1 MGATE
6 TTREAF
12 RRLRRIPKI
21 SDLLTEM
28 WLAAEEE
35 DRSRFDAAFDA
46 CLEQVYG
53 IAWTFLRDRE
63 RAEEITAQILL
74 AAASADP
81 PGGSRPRRSERS

>member
-1 MGATE
+1 MAAIE

-21 SDLLTEM
+21 SELLSEM

-35 DRSRFDAAFDA
+35 DRARFDEAFDA

-53 IAWTFLRDRE
+53 IAWTFLGDRE
-63 RAEEITAQILL
+63 RAQEITAQILL
-74 AAASADP
+74 AAAQDHDELRSA
-81 PGGSRPRRSERS
+81 RR